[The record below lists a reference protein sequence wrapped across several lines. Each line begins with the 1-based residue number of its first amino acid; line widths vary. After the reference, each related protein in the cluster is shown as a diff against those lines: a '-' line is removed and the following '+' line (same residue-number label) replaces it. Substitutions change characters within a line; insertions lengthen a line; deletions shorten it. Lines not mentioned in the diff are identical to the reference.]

1 MRSNRPFE
9 HPNDDQL
16 LAYLDG
22 EMSNARMRAI
32 RNHLR
37 ICWKCRSALAE
48 LEAQVEAISRL
59 VLARTKVDAE
69 RSDRAKERFQQ
80 WRSTFE
86 TQQGLFNKFLSL
98 QLFRHERHSSSAQD
112 VVDSLLSQLA

>member
-9 HPNDDQL
+9 HLNDDQL

-22 EMSNARMRAI
+22 EMSNAQMRAI

-37 ICWKCRSALAE
+37 ICWKCRSVLAE
-48 LEAQVEAISRL
+48 LEAQAEAISRL
-59 VLARTKVDAE
+59 LLARTNVDAE
-69 RSDRAKERFQQ
+69 RSDRAKERFLQ

-86 TQQGLFNKFLSL
+86 TQGGQLNKFLL
-98 QLFRHERHSSSAQD
+98 LHLFRQELRKSFAEYEA
-112 VVDSLLSQLA
+112 DSLSL